1 MGSAKTKGISMSV
14 RGGRKLLDRI
24 LGGEEVKE
32 VQGIGEMIYMDMEI
46 MTDCAKSSVCHV
58 RGKKNTRSS

>member
-24 LGGEEVKE
+24 LGEGGSQE

-46 MTDCAKSSVCHV
+46 MTDCAKEQCLPC
-58 RGKKNTRSS
+58 